1 MKKIIY
7 IAAVLL
13 IATSFS
19 YGQKRNK
26 SKLTKPPAAQTA
38 QPQTQPQPQT
48 VPQTVPQTPQ
58 GSTKS
63 TEAYGALV
71 LRKVEVEA
79 EYKEMLVDYT
89 EEHPRVKIK
98 KAEIDSLNFEM
109 EKIAAMDSSFIPKL
123 TATVG
128 KLVLKKIDLQ
138 TEVNKLLL
146 QYSED
151 HDLVK
156 RAKQKVAVIEEE
168 IQKVLQ

>member
-26 SKLTKPPAAQTA
+26 SKLTKPPAAQTT
-38 QPQTQPQPQT
+38 QPPTQPQ
-48 VPQTVPQTPQ
+48 PQTVPQTPQ

>member
-1 MKKIIY
+1 MKKVIY
-7 IAAVLL
+7 IAAILL

-19 YGQKRNK
+19 VSYGQKRSKNK
-26 SKLTKPPAAQTA
+26 LSKPPATQTT
-38 QPQTQPQPQT
+38 QPQTQPPQQT
-48 VPQTVPQTPQ
+48 VPQTQQ

-63 TEAYGALV
+63 SAAYGELV

-89 EEHPRVKIK
+89 EEHPKLKIK
-98 KAEIDSLNFEM
+98 KAEIDNLNLEM
-109 EKIAAMDSSFIPKL
+109 EKIAAMDISFAPKL

-146 QYSED
+146 QYAED

>member
-1 MKKIIY
+1 MKKAIY

-26 SKLTKPPAAQTA
+26 SKVTKPPANQTT

-48 VPQTVPQTPQ
+48 APQTPQ

-63 TEAYGALV
+63 SAAYGELV

-79 EYKEMLVDYT
+79 ECKEMLVDYT
-89 EEHPRVKIK
+89 EEHPKVKIK
-98 KAEIDSLNFEM
+98 KAEIDNLNAEM
-109 EKIAAMDSSFIPKL
+109 DKIAAMDTSLIPKL

-128 KLVLKKIDLQ
+128 KLILKKIDLQ

-156 RAKQKVAVIEEE
+156 RAKQKVAVMEEE